1 MLATVSFALGILLAG
16 IVLAV
21 TRRETDAARSV
32 PGPTAL
38 GWWTFAFGLTALIA
52 FALAFW
58 LMSAGN
64 MPGFGLLLVSIA
76 FSFAA
81 LLIGAEILMWV
92 DRYWQTWAGLAAGLV
107 PVIFLDR
114 LLGGQPARLGKI
126 NPACCRPWNS
136 C

>member
-92 DRYWQTWAGLAAGLV
+92 DRHWQTWAGLVAGLV
-107 PVIFLDR
+107 PAIFWVAFAAGN
-114 LLGGQPARLGKI
+114 LLGLGE
-126 NPACCRPWNS
+126 
-136 C
+136 